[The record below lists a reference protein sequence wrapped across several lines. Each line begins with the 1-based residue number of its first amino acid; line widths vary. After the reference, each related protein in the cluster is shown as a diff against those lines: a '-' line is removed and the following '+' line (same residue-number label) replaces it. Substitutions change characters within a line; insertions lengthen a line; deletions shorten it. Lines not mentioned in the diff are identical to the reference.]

1 MKTTSSTLLR
11 ICCVSALLLTS
22 VFGATQDELRNEF
35 TKINQERTLRSE
47 LINFL
52 KKTAKVRE
60 TENGTLAATDPKDEE
75 LARSVES
82 ENAARERQF
91 DIIAELQGQPEQEIR
106 AAFALKMGVAKKET
120 ITPVLR
126 IHGSNTVGE
135 KLAPELVREWLASRN
150 VADVSMK
157 RSGVFTQFVFR
168 DSVRDQEWK
177 SVEIL
182 AHGTSTAFQQDQT
195 YPEVGLAGGFCD
207 VGMASRQIK
216 DQEAEALIGSGLGDL
231 RKEGSVFPV
240 AVDGLAIFC
249 PQARQ
254 IPSLTVAQVADIFS
268 GEITNWSEV
277 GGSNEAITLYA
288 RDAHSGTFDSF
299 ESKVLKPLSK
309 KLSPQAKR
317 YESSSELVRDCA
329 SDPSGIGFVGLAY
342 ANTSVNVIPICA
354 SAETRP
360 LIANR
365 LAIKSL
371 DYPLA
376 RLLYFYA
383 PAKRSALASDYL
395 EFAISDRGQQVV
407 DRVGLIGQ
415 GKALASDMN
424 EADALKK
431 SLLQDGQIP
440 PDYKK
445 IVQDADR
452 RDTLA
457 NVRFESGELSPDA
470 NSRQNLRRLANFLA
484 SPGNENAKVIC
495 IGFADNKGSD
505 ASNLQVSKSRAE
517 AVAAQLSSLGVRE
530 VQTVGFGEA
539 MPVADNNTSEGRAAN
554 RRVEIWLQ
562 R

>member
-1 MKTTSSTLLR
+1 MKTIPSFLLR
-11 ICCVSALLLTS
+11 ICCLTALLLTP
-22 VFGATQDELRNEF
+22 VFGTTQEELRAEF

-52 KKTAKVRE
+52 KKTAKARE
-60 TENGTLAATDPKDEE
+60 TENGTLAATDPKDGE
-75 LARSVES
+75 LVQSVEI

-91 DIIAELQGQPEQEIR
+91 DIIAELQSQPEQEIR

-135 KLAPELVREWLASRN
+135 KLAPELVREWLTSRN

-207 VGMASRQIK
+207 VGMASRTIK
-216 DQEAEALIGSGLGDL
+216 DAEAEAVMQAGLGDL
-231 RKEGSVFPV
+231 RKEGSVFPI

-249 PQARQ
+249 PQSR
-254 IPSLTVAQVADIFS
+254 PLSSLTVAQVAAIFS

-309 KLSPQAKR
+309 KLSSQAKR
-317 YESSSELVRDCA
+317 YESSSELVRDCS
-329 SDPSGIGFVGLAY
+329 SDPSGIGFVGLSY
-342 ANTSVNVIPICA
+342 VGTSVNVIPISA
-354 SAETRP
+354 SADTRP
-360 LIANR
+360 LIASR

-371 DYPLA
+371 DYPLS

-383 PAKRSALASDYL
+383 PVGRSALTSDYL
-395 EFAISDRGQQVV
+395 DFAMSDRGQQVV

-415 GKALASDMN
+415 GKAQANDLT

-431 SLLQDGQIP
+431 SLLEDGKIP
-440 PDYKK
+440 ADYKK
-445 IVQDADR
+445 IVQTADR
-452 RDTLA
+452 RDTFA
-457 NVRFESGELSPDA
+457 NIRFDSSELTPDA
-470 NSRQNLRRLANFLA
+470 NSRQNLRRLANLLA
-484 SPGNENAKVIC
+484 SSGNEKAKVIC

-505 ASNLQVSKSRAE
+505 GSNLQVSKSRAE
-517 AVAAQLSSLGVRE
+517 AVAAYLSNLGVRE
-530 VQTVGFGEA
+530 IQTASFGEA
-539 MPVADNNTSEGRAAN
+539 MPVADNNTPDGRAAN

>member
-1 MKTTSSTLLR
+1 MKTTPSTLLR
-11 ICCVSALLLTS
+11 ICSLSALLLTS
-22 VFGATQDELRNEF
+22 VFGATQEELRVEF

-60 TENGTLAATDPKDEE
+60 TENGTLAAADPKDAE
-75 LARSVES
+75 LARSVET

-91 DIIAELQGQPEQEIR
+91 GIIAELQGQPEQEIR

-120 ITPVLR
+120 ITPILR

-135 KLAPELVREWLASRN
+135 KLAPELVREWLVSRN
-150 VADVSMK
+150 VTDVSMK

-360 LIANR
+360 LIASR

-395 EFAISDRGQQVV
+395 DFAISDRGQQVV

-415 GKALASDMN
+415 GKAMASDMN

-445 IVQDADR
+445 IVQNADR

-505 ASNLQVSKSRAE
+505 TSNLQVSKSRAE

-530 VQTVGFGEA
+530 VQTVGFGET

>member
-1 MKTTSSTLLR
+1 MKTTPSTLLR
-11 ICCVSALLLTS
+11 ICSLSALLLTS
-22 VFGATQDELRNEF
+22 VFGATQEELRVEF

-60 TENGTLAATDPKDEE
+60 TENGTLAAADPKDAE
-75 LARSVES
+75 LARSVET

-120 ITPVLR
+120 ITPILR

-135 KLAPELVREWLASRN
+135 KLAPELVREWLVSRN
-150 VADVSMK
+150 VTDVSMK

-360 LIANR
+360 LIASR

-383 PAKRSALASDYL
+383 PAKRGALASDYL
-395 EFAISDRGQQVV
+395 DFAISDRGQQVV

-415 GKALASDMN
+415 GKAMASDMN

-445 IVQDADR
+445 IVQNADR

-505 ASNLQVSKSRAE
+505 TSNLQVSKSRAE

-530 VQTVGFGEA
+530 VQTIGFGEA
-539 MPVADNNTSEGRAAN
+539 MPVADNNTAEGRAAN

>member
-1 MKTTSSTLLR
+1 MKTTPSTLLR

-22 VFGATQDELRNEF
+22 VFGATQEELRVEF

-60 TENGTLAATDPKDEE
+60 TENGTLAAADPKDAE
-75 LARSVES
+75 LARSVDT

-120 ITPVLR
+120 ITPILR

-135 KLAPELVREWLASRN
+135 KLAPELVREWLDSRN
-150 VADVSMK
+150 VTDVSMK

-360 LIANR
+360 LIASR

-395 EFAISDRGQQVV
+395 DFAISDRGQQVV

-415 GKALASDMN
+415 GKAMASDMN

-445 IVQDADR
+445 IVQNADR

-505 ASNLQVSKSRAE
+505 TSNLQVSKSRAE

>member
-1 MKTTSSTLLR
+1 MKSIRSSLSRLCCISILL
-11 ICCVSALLLTS
+11 VTS
-22 VFGATQDELRNEF
+22 VFGATQEELKNEF
-35 TKINQERTLRSE
+35 AKINQERALRSE
-47 LINFL
+47 LVNFL

-60 TENGTLAATDPKDEE
+60 TENGTLTAADPTDME
-75 LARSVES
+75 LQQSVRT

-91 DIIAELQGQPEQEIR
+91 TIIAELQGQPEEEIR

-135 KLAPELVREWLASRN
+135 KLAPELIREWLASRN
-150 VADVSMK
+150 AADVSMK

-168 DSVRDQEWK
+168 ESVRDQEWK

-182 AHGTSTAFQQDQT
+182 AHGTATAFLQDQT
-195 YPEVGLAGGFCD
+195 YPEVGLAGRYCD
-207 VGMASRQIK
+207 IGMASRPIK
-216 DQEAEALIGSGLGDL
+216 DSEAEAVMQAGLGDL
-231 RKEGSVFPV
+231 RKEGSVFPI

-249 PQARQ
+249 PQSRQ
-254 IPSLTVAQVADIFS
+254 LPSLTVAQVAAIFS
-268 GEITNWSEV
+268 GEITHWSEL
-277 GGSNEAITLYA
+277 GGSNEPITLYA
-288 RDAHSGTFDSF
+288 RDAHSGTYDSF

-309 KLSPQAKR
+309 KLSSQARR

-329 SDPSGIGFVGLAY
+329 SDPSGIGFVGLSY
-342 ANTSVNVIPICA
+342 VNTSVNVIPINA
-354 SAETRP
+354 SADTRP
-360 LIANR
+360 LIASR

-383 PAKRSALASDYL
+383 PVERGALTSDYL
-395 EFAISDRGQQVV
+395 EFVMSDRGQQVV
-407 DRVGLIGQ
+407 DRAGLIGQ
-415 GKALASDMN
+415 GKAQANDVT
-424 EADALKK
+424 EADAVKM
-431 SLLQDGQIP
+431 SLLQDERIP
-440 PDYKK
+440 EEYKK
-445 IVQDADR
+445 IVETSDR
-452 RDTLA
+452 RDTFA
-457 NVRFESGELSPDA
+457 NIRFDSNELIPDA

-484 SPGNENAKVIC
+484 SPGNEKVKVIC

-517 AVAAQLSSLGVRE
+517 AITVHLSNLGVRD
-530 VQTVGFGEA
+530 VQTAGFGEA
-539 MPVADNNTSEGRAAN
+539 MPVADNNTTDGRAAN

>member
-1 MKTTSSTLLR
+1 MKTIHSYLSRLCCAGIFLITS
-11 ICCVSALLLTS
+11 A
-22 VFGATQDELRNEF
+22 FGASQDELRSEF
-35 TKINQERTLRSE
+35 TKINQERTRRSE
-47 LINFL
+47 LINFF

-60 TENGTLAATDPKDEE
+60 TENGTLVAADPKDTE
-75 LARSVES
+75 LKQSVET

-91 DIIAELQGQPEQEIR
+91 TIIAELQGTPEQEIR
-106 AAFALKMGVAKKET
+106 TAFALKMGVTKKET

-135 KLAPELVREWLASRN
+135 KLAPELVREWLASRDA
-150 VADVSMK
+150 ADVSMK
-157 RSGVFTQFVFR
+157 KSGVFTQFVFR
-168 DSVRDQEWK
+168 DSARDQEWK

-207 VGMASRQIK
+207 IGMASRQVK
-216 DQEAEALIGSGLGDL
+216 DQEAEAIIQAGLGDI
-231 RKEGSVFPV
+231 RKEGGVFPI

-249 PQARQ
+249 PQLRQ
-254 IPSLTVAQVADIFS
+254 LPSLTVAQVAAIFS
-268 GEITNWSEV
+268 GEITNWSEL
-277 GGSNEAITLYA
+277 GGADQPITLYA
-288 RDAHSGTFDSF
+288 RDAHSGTYDSF

-342 ANTSVNVIPICA
+342 VNTSVTVIPISA

-383 PAKRSALASDYL
+383 PTKRSALTGEYL
-395 EFAISDRGQQVV
+395 DFAMSDRGQQVV

-415 GKALASDMN
+415 GKAQASDVN
-424 EADALKK
+424 EADSLKK
-431 SLLQDGQIP
+431 ALLQDERIP
-440 PDYKK
+440 ADYRK
-445 IVQDADR
+445 IIETADR
-452 RDTLA
+452 RDTFA
-457 NVRFESGELSPDA
+457 NIRFDSGELTPDA
-470 NSRQNLRRLANFLA
+470 NSRQNLRRLSNFLA

-505 ASNLQVSKSRAE
+505 ASNLQTSKSRAE
-517 AVAAQLSSLGVRE
+517 AVAAQLSSLGVRD
-530 VQTVGFGEA
+530 VRTAGFGEA
-539 MPVADNNTSEGRAAN
+539 MPVADNHTTEGRAAN

>member
-1 MKTTSSTLLR
+1 MKTTPSTLLR

-22 VFGATQDELRNEF
+22 VFGATQEELRVEF

-60 TENGTLAATDPKDEE
+60 TENGTLAAADPKDAE
-75 LARSVES
+75 LARSVET

-120 ITPVLR
+120 ITPILR

-135 KLAPELVREWLASRN
+135 KLAPELVREWLDSRN
-150 VADVSMK
+150 VTDVSMK

-360 LIANR
+360 LIASR

-383 PAKRSALASDYL
+383 PAKRGALASDYL
-395 EFAISDRGQQVV
+395 DFAISDRGQQVV

-415 GKALASDMN
+415 GKAMASDMN

-445 IVQDADR
+445 IVQNADR

-505 ASNLQVSKSRAE
+505 TSNLQVSKSRAE